1 MFSWGEAGM
10 VGCVRVVCGKSS
22 SGALGQAR

>member
-10 VGCVRVVCGKSS
+10 VRCVRVVCVKSS
-22 SGALGQAR
+22 SGAAGEAR